1 MEEEQS
7 MHRLKILKERH
18 FICQQMVEEK
28 GLEQLC
34 EISETLYKLRVLC
47 DQCDGLTD
55 VQDRNR
61 YVVMRENCIP
71 YLLE

>member
-1 MEEEQS
+1 
-7 MHRLKILKERH
+7 
-18 FICQQMVEEK
+18 MVEEK

-55 VQDRNR
+55 VQGRKR